1 MSDNYLIIKS
11 ECIKATKK
19 VLKNNVDTYGIER
32 VLTCPM
38 SFAIFTLRR
47 DIKTDVVV
55 NLVTYFKRHAKKLGV
70 EPMHKKA
77 EIAQYCFTDK
87 VLISSLLHQVRIEG

>member
-1 MSDNYLIIKS
+1 MSDNYCIIKS

-19 VLKNNVDTYGIER
+19 VLKKNVESYGIDR

-38 SFAIFTLRR
+38 SFAVFTLRR
-47 DIKTDVVV
+47 DIETDVVK
-55 NLVTYFKRHAKKLGV
+55 NIVTYFKRHANKLGV

-87 VLISSLLHQVRIEG
+87 NLISRILHQIRTEE